1 MMNENLL
8 NSSYTAV
15 SYKTAKI
22 QTSKPSAFHMA
33 GRSVSIHFG
42 NRKKNLPPIYFQIGI
57 EPIPTNIRNLRKSN
71 PISGFSRATFKG
83 GRLISQLPGSLVLE
97 TNLMTTSEKLAYEQ
111 AFNADIVNLLA
122 GFIAEAKF
130 IALSDNEVIS
140 PRLVNVNSLQHYG
153 EDVDLQEL
161 WEYFKCFG
169 DYDSDK
175 ETKLIGLYL
184 AAFEFVNVP
193 SHWKAICEV
202 SNYIERSEKM
212 LLECTEIFDIFDQS
226 IKRELILN

>member
-1 MMNENLL
+1 MMNEKIL
-8 NSSYTAV
+8 NSTNKAVFHTAEN
-15 SYKTAKI
+15 KHI
-22 QTSKPSAFHMA
+22 SKRSAFHAA
-33 GRSVSIHFG
+33 GRSVSIHLG
-42 NRKKNLPPIYFQIGI
+42 NQKKNLPPIYFQIGM
-57 EPIPTNIRNLRKSN
+57 ESMPSHVRNLRKSKS
-71 PISGFSRATFKG
+71 ISGLNRAIFKG
-83 GRLISQLPGSLVLE
+83 GRLISELPGSLELE
-97 TNLMTTSEKLAYEQ
+97 TNSMTPSEKLAYEQ

-122 GFIAEAKF
+122 GFIAEAKY

-140 PRLVNVNSLQHYG
+140 PRLVNVHSLHNYG
-153 EDVDLQEL
+153 EDGDLQEL

-184 AAFEFVNVP
+184 SAFEFVNVP
-193 SHWKAICEV
+193 SHWQAICEV
-202 SNYIERSEKM
+202 ANYIEKSEKM